1 MKEKCEFCK
10 KEKETKTIHDLNDE
24 NPIRHQ
30 ICKDCIKI
38 EAPYLD
44 WDKIINYNKQI

>member
-1 MKEKCEFCK
+1 MEKCDFCN
-10 KEKETKTIHDLNDE
+10 KEKEVKTINENTDE
-24 NPIRHQ
+24 NPSFYK

-44 WDKIINYNKQI
+44 WNKLKYKE